1 MMGRCQVVL
10 ADDHVLFRQGVR
22 RIMEQVPDL
31 EVTGEA
37 DNDLE
42 LLDLMKRQTADL
54 VILDI
59 SMPNLRGLEAIP
71 EIKAFHPQTKIIVLT
86 MHRDRLYLSKALSAG
101 ANGYLLKEDADGQLF
116 AAIEKVR
123 RGKVYV
129 SPRLSEDLTEAWAQT
144 CRGEAGPASEDERLT
159 LREREVLK
167 LAAEGKSSKEIAE
180 LLCISYRTVEHHRAS
195 IMAKLSLKGTA
206 ELVKYAISAGYL

>member
-1 MMGRCQVVL
+1 MENYRVVL
-10 ADDHVLFRQGVR
+10 ADDHVLLRQGIR
-22 RIMEQVPDL
+22 RIIEEVRDL
-31 EVTGEA
+31 EVIGEA
-37 DNDLE
+37 DDGLS
-42 LLDLMKRQTADL
+42 LLDLLKRLTPDL
-54 VILDI
+54 VIVDI

-71 EIKAFHPQTKIIVLT
+71 EITVLHPHAKIIVLT
-86 MHRDRLYLSKALSAG
+86 MHKDKMYLSKAIAAG

-123 RGKVYV
+123 QGKVYV
-129 SPRLSEDLTEAWAQT
+129 SPRLSEELAETWAQS
-144 CRGEAGPASEDERLT
+144 CRGETSPTSGDDRLT

-195 IMAKLSLKGTA
+195 IMTKLNVKGTA